1 MSKLADRRLFAVRL
15 RKRAL
20 WYRTPGDVAMTEE
33 ARFRS
38 LWREESIEMPPKRL
52 APDGGGVGERS
63 GLSERLWR
71 PTGPAPEGS
80 VERRRFGILEK
91 ERDVADAQAAILK
104 QGQREIT
111 SHLIENMAE

>member
-1 MSKLADRRLFAVRL
+1 
-15 RKRAL
+15 
-20 WYRTPGDVAMTEE
+20 MTEE

-38 LWREESIEMPPKRL
+38 LWREESIEMPRSVSLGNL
-52 APDGGGVGERS
+52 AAVWRERS

-71 PTGPAPEGS
+71 PTGPPSEGS

-104 QGQREIT
+104 QGEREIT
-111 SHLIENMAE
+111 SHLIENMAK